1 MIVPLCILAAVCYYL
16 PVAVNTHVGVKR
28 VERCDRLKRLSDIL
42 ASSEEPHS
50 GACLAAELGVSRQ
63 AVVQDI
69 AILREQ
75 GFPVMAT
82 SRGYVLR
89 LRSHRFRKTVAV
101 HHEPEDIADEL
112 GAIVD
117 NGGRVVDVIV
127 DHPVY
132 GELRGNIDVSTR
144 EEAARF
150 VNLLLSTGQNPL
162 LNLSGGFHLHTL
174 EARDEATMDSI
185 ENALREKGFLP
196 AFDNI
201 ALGSGKGDT
210 DNVEA

>member
-1 MIVPLCILAAVCYYL
+1 M
-16 PVAVNTHVGVKR
+16 
-28 VERCDRLKRLSDIL
+28 ERDDRLKRLSDIL
-42 ASSEEPHS
+42 ASSEEPYS

-69 AILREQ
+69 AILREK

-89 LRSHRFRKTVAV
+89 LRSHRFRRTVAV
-101 HHEPEDIADEL
+101 HHEPKDIADEL

-117 NGGRVVDVIV
+117 NGGRIVDVIV

-174 EARDEATMDSI
+174 EAKDETAMVSI
-185 ENALREKGFLP
+185 ENALREKGFIP
-196 AFDNI
+196 ALEHT
-201 ALGSGKGDT
+201 ARGARKGDT
-210 DNVEA
+210 DNVKA